1 MKKYNTEGDI
11 DFYSELMSGEGSSDQ
26 QDYSD
31 NTCLITHDKLS
42 DKHVTMTCGHK
53 FNYVPLYNDILNHKT
68 KFNIME
74 SNVGSLRV
82 NEYRCP
88 YCRYKQSGVLPYYPE
103 LGLSKVNGI
112 NCIVPHLLTGSK
124 EVEQCCFTTVN
135 LYYDPDIPDD
145 IYNVQNI
152 KCFSYG
158 SQINV
163 DGIDYGD
170 KNSYCGCHK
179 NTMIKKHKKEATVKL
194 KEDNKQALL
203 LKKKC
208 LADEK
213 AKARLNNKLGNISK
227 HENVVITPEQQPY
240 NACVEILKTGA
251 NKGTG
256 CKCIV
261 FEQNLCRRHYNIHNK
276 KDIITI

>member
-1 MKKYNTEGDI
+1 MNGGGT
-11 DFYSELMSGEGSSDQ
+11 SDQ

-53 FNYVPLYNDILNHKT
+53 FNYIPLYNDILNHKT
-68 KFNIME
+68 KFNNME
-74 SNVGSLRV
+74 SSVGILRV

-103 LGLSKVNGI
+103 LGLSKINGI
-112 NCIVPHLLTGSK
+112 NCLVPHLSTGSK
-124 EVEQCCFTTVN
+124 EVDQCCYTSVN
-135 LYYDPDIPDD
+135 LYYDPNIPDD
-145 IYNVQNI
+145 TYNVQNI

-158 SQINV
+158 SPISV
-163 DGIDYGD
+163 DCAD
-170 KNSYCGCHK
+170 KNSYCSCHK
-179 NTMIKKHKKEATVKL
+179 KTMITKHKKDASIKL
-194 KEDNKQALL
+194 KADNKQALL

-213 AKARLNNKLGNISK
+213 AKAKLNNKLSNISK
-227 HENVVITPEQQPY
+227 HENVVMTVGQQPPP
-240 NACVEILKTGA
+240 NTCVEILKTGA
-251 NKGTG
+251 NKGAG

-261 FEQNLCRRHYNIHNK
+261 FEQNLCKRHYNIHNK
-276 KDIITI
+276 KDMITI